1 MSREIA
7 WVGSADE
14 QLAYLIARY
23 GPQGSWQVLDQR
35 IATLEDGMS
44 VERVR
49 LGTGGGEVEVEF
61 RDALPDVI
69 SFTEPVEDRSHI
81 GTLEDLMQRA
91 AEFAA
96 ANPPH
101 HPGTLPRFPVPVE
114 HYGEAVAVPL
124 PILAVD
130 DFGRR
135 GLFAPPRMVVIGW
148 RDHEPV
154 GLREFPDF
162 DPEHWPP
169 RRLGEWPAARAAAL
183 PPEQLQATIQR
194 FGACWSR
201 VLDRWFDDRETR
213 DAVLSADVTEALRLR
228 GVLDPSAMEPVYAG
242 MNPRFATWLEAV
254 RRGDR

>member
-1 MSREIA
+1 MSREVA
-7 WVGSADE
+7 WVNSADE
-14 QLAYLIARY
+14 QLAYLVARH
-23 GPQGSWQVLDQR
+23 GPQGTWQVLDQR
-35 IATLEDGMS
+35 IATLADGTS
-44 VERVR
+44 VERAR
-49 LGTGGGEVEVEF
+49 LRTASGEVEVEF

-69 SFTEPVEDRSHI
+69 SFAEPVEARSHI

-130 DFGRR
+130 DTGRR
-135 GLFAPPRMVVIGW
+135 GLFAPPRMAVVSW
-148 RDHEPV
+148 RDHEPI

-162 DPEHWPP
+162 DPESWPP
-169 RRLGEWPAARAAAL
+169 RRLGDWPAARAATL
-183 PPEQLQATIQR
+183 PAEQLQATIER

-201 VLDRWFDDRETR
+201 VLDRWYRDRETV
-213 DAVLSADVTEALRLR
+213 DAALQGDVVEALRLR
-228 GVLDPSAMEPVYAG
+228 RVLDPPAMEPVYAG
-242 MNPRFATWLEAV
+242 MNPRFATWLDEV
-254 RRGDR
+254 GRDTR